1 MLLVSQILFSCSF
14 LLFLSRRI
22 LNYLRFFQQEDY
34 RPKRFLKWF
43 LWAKAFDTKG
53 TLILALAFLG
63 RFFFEPT
70 FLYFVLSFGF
80 LYSFFKEEDPRV
92 FGKIPLKMTNRA
104 KRLFFVSLSLSFIL
118 LLSAYALGDFFKELV
133 FFAFFLQMQPLIL
146 LISWLFLHPD
156 EKRRQNK
163 FLRQASLKLEK
174 VDPFVIGIT
183 GSYGKTSTKHALAH
197 LLNTCVGP
205 TFFPKGSVNTPMG
218 ITVEVNEKLKPYHQF
233 AVIEMAAYGIG
244 SIRNLSCFTKP
255 KAAILT
261 NIGLAHLE
269 RFKLTETI
277 QKAKAELAEALPKGG
292 LLVCNG
298 DSPLIREIAK
308 NHRDKNIIFYG
319 YSDHLGPLDLLIEF
333 KENTLKGTSF
343 TFTWKGKCYSGTT
356 PLFGK
361 ANLSN
366 IAASFAMSS
375 ELGGNPDFLMA
386 AIGCMEPVNNRL
398 EIKQDKGVTYI
409 KDAYNSNPLGF
420 KDALEVMEALPGQR
434 KFLMTPGMI
443 ELGPLQA
450 HENEEAGKR
459 ASRFLDTAL
468 IVGKVNREA
477 LNRGLSSQMTPSQVL
492 FFDFREEALAFLKKE
507 AREGDVILLENDL
520 TDIYESK
527 SSF

>member
-1 MLLVSQILFSCSF
+1 MLLVSQIIFSCSF
-14 LLFLSRRI
+14 FLFLSKRL

-34 RPKRFLKWF
+34 RPRRFLKWF
-43 LWAKAFDTKG
+43 WWAKAFDTKG
-53 TLILALAFLG
+53 ASILAFALLG
-63 RFFFEPT
+63 RVFFEPT
-70 FLYFVLSFGF
+70 FLYFFLFFGF
-80 LYSFFKEEDPRV
+80 LYSFYQEEDPRV
-92 FGKIPLKMTNRA
+92 FGKIPLKMTKRA
-104 KRLFFVSLSLSFIL
+104 KRLFLVSLTLSFFL
-118 LLSAYALGDFFKELV
+118 LLPVYALGDFFKELV
-133 FFAFFLQMQPLIL
+133 FFALFLQMLPLVL
-146 LISWLFLHPD
+146 LASWLFLHPD

-174 VDPFVIGIT
+174 IEPFVIGIT
-183 GSYGKTSTKHALAH
+183 GSYGKTSTKHALQH
-197 LLNTCVGP
+197 LLNTCVGS

-218 ITVEVNEKLKPYHQF
+218 ITVEVNEKLKPCHQF

-244 SIRNLSCFTKP
+244 SIRNLSHFTKP

-269 RFKLTETI
+269 RFKTEKTI
-277 QKAKAELAEALPKGG
+277 QKAKAELAEALPVGG

-298 DSPLIREIAK
+298 DSPLIREIAE

-319 YSDHLGPLDLLIEF
+319 YSDRLGPLDLWIEF
-333 KENTLKGTSF
+333 KGNTLKGTSF
-343 TFTWKGKCYSGTT
+343 SFTWKGKCYSGKT

-366 IAASFAMSS
+366 IGAAFAMSS
-375 ELGGNPDFLMA
+375 ELGGNPHFLMA
-386 AIGCMEPVNNRL
+386 AIGCMEPVSNRL
-398 EIKQDKGVTYI
+398 EIKQDNGITYL

-450 HENEEAGKR
+450 HENEEAGKM

-477 LNRGLSSQMTPSQVL
+477 LNRGLTSKMKASQVL
-492 FFDFREEALAFLKKE
+492 FFDFREEALAFLQKE